1 MDLRLTAEDV
11 AFREEVR
18 AFIRAELPADIARK
32 ALFGQRVTRDDVV
45 RWTRILHARGWS
57 APSWPAEWGG
67 PGWDP
72 VKQHIFRDEIWMSP
86 APELLGFNVNMIGPT
101 LIAFG
106 SEEQKRHFLPRIA
119 SLEYWFCQGFSEP
132 GAGSDLASLRTRAV
146 RDGDHYVINGQKI
159 WTTMA
164 QHANWCFL
172 LARTDPDAK
181 AQRGITYL
189 LLDMATPGITVRP
202 IHLIDGH
209 HELNEIFFEDVRVP
223 VANRVGEEN
232 RGWDYAKYL
241 LSHERVGVARTGLNR
256 MRLELAKALSRQI
269 QVDGRPLSE
278 DSAFRERVASLEI
291 AWKALEMTVLRVLA
305 ERATLAGDAVDPKSS
320 ILKIRGSE
328 LQQATTELLVELAG
342 YGAME
347 FDIDFIRGARG
358 AEHEAEWMLSTAG
371 NQYWLRHTSISAGT
385 NEIQRNVLAKAV
397 LGL

>member
-11 AFREEVR
+11 AFRDEVR
-18 AFIRAELPADIARK
+18 EFIRTHLPPDIARK
-32 ALFGQRVTRDDVV
+32 AIFGQRFGRDDVV
-45 RWTRILHARGWS
+45 RWTRILHERGWS

-106 SEEQKRHFLPRIA
+106 SEAQKRHFLPRIQR
-119 SLEYWFCQGFSEP
+119 LDYWFCQGFSEP
-132 GAGSDLASLRTRAV
+132 GSGSDLASLRTRAV

-159 WTTMA
+159 WTTQA
-164 QHANWCFL
+164 QHADWCFL
-172 LARTDPDAK
+172 LVRTDPEVK
-181 AQRGITYL
+181 PQRGITYL
-189 LLDMATPGITVRP
+189 LMDMATPGITVRP

-209 HELNEIFFEDVRVP
+209 HELNEIFLEDVRVP

-241 LSHERVGVARTGLNR
+241 LSHERTGVARTGLNR
-256 MRLELAKALSRQI
+256 MRLELAKSLAKDIRAG
-269 QVDGRPLSE
+269 GRPLSE
-278 DSAFRERVASLEI
+278 DAAFRERVASLEI
-291 AWKALEMTVLRVLA
+291 AWKALEMTVMRVLV
-305 ERATLAGDAVDPKSS
+305 ERASLAGGQADPKSS

-342 YGAME
+342 YAAME
-347 FDIDFIRGARG
+347 YDHEFIGGARP
-358 AEHEAEWMLSTAG
+358 AERPDDWTLSAAA